1 MGFLL
6 SMIHDGD
13 VFYYHCDPNTGARKK
28 ERYEADKNLDG
39 VIDEKDQEV
48 RYDFRYAIMISG
60 MSFSCGNTTP
70 CLAHELGIPLLGA
83 ASGGGGCNLCLL
95 AQPGE
100 SGYYQFSSSSVMTNS
115 KYEIIDG
122 GIAPDVEMI
131 STAEDG
137 SIMAT
142 LYDPQELTAAVD
154 EYYKNVD
161 TPVSDA
167 PAE

>member
-1 MGFLL
+1 
-6 SMIHDGD
+6 
-13 VFYYHCDPNTGARKK
+13 
-28 ERYEADKNLDG
+28 
-39 VIDEKDQEV
+39 
-48 RYDFRYAIMISG
+48 
-60 MSFSCGNTTP
+60 
-70 CLAHELGIPLLGA
+70 
-83 ASGGGGCNLCLL
+83 
-95 AQPGE
+95 
-100 SGYYQFSSSSVMTNS
+100 
-115 KYEIIDG
+115 
-122 GIAPDVEMI
+122 MI